1 MAGVRRQL
9 HDLVDEMMN
18 YHEKEVRAMI
28 RSEFRVTAVDTNKLK
43 MAIEELERL
52 SMKLTNPNTVLS
64 AIKKS
69 ILLDHLSLISHF

>member
-1 MAGVRRQL
+1 
-9 HDLVDEMMN
+9 
-18 YHEKEVRAMI
+18 MI